1 MLKKI
6 DDVISDVDPRPALL
20 VSSFISSIFDLS
32 CCILFQKENPYIGQ
46 YLLKKKQWPGRV
58 RVPIKKGGGGY
69 IAHFFKYHCT
79 GKFYLPHLSPQK
91 PRWNFLQTLKTICR
105 MLAANLYGRRT
116 PWCRNVYTS
125 TPSFLAEV
133 CYFFI

>member
-58 RVPIKKGGGGY
+58 RVPIKKGGGSILLIFLNIIVQVNFICLICLLRSRDGT
-69 IAHFFKYHCT
+69 FFKH
-79 GKFYLPHLSPQK
+79 
-91 PRWNFLQTLKTICR
+91 
-105 MLAANLYGRRT
+105 
-116 PWCRNVYTS
+116 
-125 TPSFLAEV
+125 
-133 CYFFI
+133 